1 MSETSTKP
9 YLIRALHEWC
19 TDNGYTPYLAVAVNE
34 RTEVPREHVKAGEI
48 VLNVGHLATGGLVLG
63 NDYIEFQARFG
74 GVARRIS
81 VPVEQVIAIYAREN
95 GQGMAF
101 EVPKPMAEVP
111 ATQSL
116 EPVTDSGGDFPN
128 AVSSASPDGASK
140 APLSPVSDKP
150 AGRSRQSR
158 PPALES
164 VSNVSEV
171 SSGTAK
177 SASKPSGL
185 EATDEPKPPSSPT
198 PPRRNGPALKLV
210 K

>member
-19 TDNGYTPYLAVAVNE
+19 TDNGFTPYLAVAVNE

-48 VLNVGHLATGGLVLG
+48 VLNVGHLATGGLTLG
-63 NDYIEFQARFG
+63 NDFIEFQARFG

-101 EVPKPMAEVP
+101 EVPKPMAEIP
-111 ATQSL
+111 AAGSL
-116 EPVTDSGGDFPN
+116 ESVADKSGTSAHDELP
-128 AVSSASPDGASK
+128 ASPSG
-140 APLSPVSDKP
+140 VSEELGGIEGEKP
-150 AGRSRQSR
+150 SGRSRKSR
-158 PPALES
+158 PRALKPVSNSPSTSLES
-164 VSNVSEV
+164 
-171 SSGTAK
+171 AK
-177 SASKPSGL
+177 SDAKPT
-185 EATDEPKPPSSPT
+185 AVEPSVEPPPPSPPT
-198 PPRRNGPALKLV
+198 PPRRGGPALKLV

>member
-1 MSETSTKP
+1 MSEISTKP

-63 NDYIEFQARFG
+63 NDFIEFQARFG

-111 ATQSL
+111 AAGSL
-116 EPVTDSGGDFPN
+116 EPVADKSGTSAPD
-128 AVSSASPDGASK
+128 ASPTGVSEELGGIESEQPSGRARK
-140 APLSPVSDKP
+140 PRPRALKPVSNSP
-150 AGRSRQSR
+150 STS
-158 PPALES
+158 LES
-164 VSNVSEV
+164 
-171 SSGTAK
+171 AK
-177 SASKPSGL
+177 SDAKPS
-185 EATDEPKPPSSPT
+185 AVEPSVEPPPPSPPT
-198 PPRRNGPALKLV
+198 PPRRGGPALKLV